1 MLADLY
7 SSVPHKPSRLIHAVI
22 TIMNSQ
28 HRILR
33 GTLFMSALV
42 ISLVQSGPAV
52 SQTVVYT
59 SADQEYAEVI
69 LREAETS
76 TAQKPVAVFDA
87 EASKTVGLERRLVAE
102 KSKPKA
108 DLFWNSEFLRT
119 YRLDKQAVLA
129 PTTVDKSFGIP
140 AAVTSPH
147 SVGLGIRGR
156 VIAVHTASVKEA
168 DRPKRIEDLTETRFK
183 GKVAIARP
191 LFGTTSTHFAAL
203 HAQWGA
209 AKFTAFLQALKK
221 NNVAI
226 MPGNGDVRDAVAAGR
241 MAVGLTDTDDAIGA
255 IKRGQPLAMV
265 FPDQDSDGA
274 FGIYMTVALVKG
286 GPNPA
291 GAQKLLEYLVSAKT
305 EQRLIELGAVQLSV
319 RPNGPMAKELGTQ
332 RPKLWFMDPAKID
345 ASLEPS
351 VELIRKHL
359 L

>member
-1 MLADLY
+1 MI
-7 SSVPHKPSRLIHAVI
+7 RL
-22 TIMNSQ
+22 
-28 HRILR
+28 
-33 GTLFMSALV
+33 
-42 ISLVQSGPAV
+42 AV
-52 SQTVVYT
+52 STLISTLAASAAFAQMVVYS
-59 SADQEYAEVI
+59 SADQEYGEVV
-69 LREAETS
+69 LQELQAALGKKV
-76 TAQKPVAVFDA
+76 TAIFDA
-87 EASKTVGLERRLVAE
+87 EAAKTVGLERRLVAE

-119 YRLDKQAVLA
+119 YRLGKQGVLA
-129 PTTVDKSFGIP
+129 PIAVDKSFGVPISVI
-140 AAVTSPH
+140 APH
-147 SVGLGIRGR
+147 SVGVGIRGR
-156 VIAVHTASVKEA
+156 VIAVHAALVKEA
-168 DRPKRIEDLTETRFK
+168 DRPKRLEDLADPRFK

-221 NNVAI
+221 NDVAI
-226 MPGNGDVRDAVAAGR
+226 LPGNGDVRDAVAAGR

-265 FPDQDSDGA
+265 FPDQDSTGA

-291 GAQKLLEYLVSAKT
+291 GAQKLLEYLVSEKT
-305 EQRLIELGAVQLSV
+305 EARLIELGAVQLSV
-319 RPNGPMAKELGTQ
+319 RPNGPVAKEIGSP

>member
-1 MLADLY
+1 MG
-7 SSVPHKPSRLIHAVI
+7 SFKGVGAVL
-22 TIMNSQ
+22 
-28 HRILR
+28 LR
-33 GTLFMSALV
+33 GLV
-42 ISLVQSGPAV
+42 CVGLIIQSHAIAQ
-52 SQTVVYT
+52 SIVYT
-59 SADQEYAEVI
+59 SADQEYAEIV
-69 LREAETS
+69 LREADS
-76 TAQKPVAVFDA
+76 VIGLKPVAVFDA

-119 YRLDKQAVLA
+119 YRLDKQGVLA
-129 PTTVDKSFGIP
+129 PTAVDKSLGIP
-140 AAVTSPH
+140 ASVITPY
-147 SVGLGIRGR
+147 SVGVGIRSR
-156 VIAVHTASVKEA
+156 VIAINTASVKEA
-168 DRPKRIEDLTETRFK
+168 DRPKHLEDLADPRFK

-191 LFGTTSTHFAAL
+191 LFGTTATHFAAL

-209 AKFTAFLQALKK
+209 AKFTSFLQALKK
-221 NNVAI
+221 NGVAI
-226 MPGNGDVRDAVAAGR
+226 LPGNGDVRDAVADGR
-241 MAVGLTDTDDAIGA
+241 MAVGLTDTDDAVGA

-265 FPDQDSDGA
+265 FPDQDGDGA

-291 GAQKLLEYLVSAKT
+291 SAQKLLEYLVSAKT
-305 EQRLIELGAVQLSV
+305 EARLIELGAVQLSV
-319 RPNGPMAKELGTQ
+319 RPNGPVAKEIGSP

>member
-1 MLADLY
+1 MACQSAALRQIIVAGAISVSLCRSEPGLAQVVIY
-7 SSVPHKPSRLIHAVI
+7 S
-22 TIMNSQ
+22 
-28 HRILR
+28 
-33 GTLFMSALV
+33 
-42 ISLVQSGPAV
+42 
-52 SQTVVYT
+52 

-76 TAQKPVAVFDA
+76 PAQKPVAVFDA

-102 KSKPKA
+102 RTKPKA

-119 YRLDKQAVLA
+119 YRLDKQGVLA
-129 PTTVDKSFGIP
+129 LTTVEKSFGIP
-140 AAVTSPH
+140 AAVTTPH
-147 SVGLGIRGR
+147 SVGVGIRGR
-156 VIAVHTASVKEA
+156 VIAVHTASVKKA
-168 DRPKRIEDLTETRFK
+168 DLPKRIEDLADPRFK

-209 AKFTAFLQALKK
+209 ARFTAFLQAMKQ
-221 NNVAI
+221 NEVAI
-226 MPGNGDVRDAVAAGR
+226 LPGNGDVRDAVAAGR
-241 MAVGLTDTDDAIGA
+241 VVVGLTDTDDAIGA

-319 RPNGPMAKELGTQ
+319 RPNGPMAKELGAQ

>member
-1 MLADLY
+1 MG
-7 SSVPHKPSRLIHAVI
+7 SFKGVGAVL
-22 TIMNSQ
+22 
-28 HRILR
+28 LR
-33 GTLFMSALV
+33 GLV
-42 ISLVQSGPAV
+42 CVGLIIQSHAIAQ
-52 SQTVVYT
+52 SIVYT
-59 SADQEYAEVI
+59 SADQEYAEIV
-69 LREAETS
+69 LREADS
-76 TAQKPVAVFDA
+76 VIGLKPVAVFDA

-119 YRLDKQAVLA
+119 YRLDKQGVLA
-129 PTTVDKSFGIP
+129 PTAVDKSLGIP
-140 AAVTSPH
+140 ASVITPY
-147 SVGLGIRGR
+147 SVGVGIRSR
-156 VIAVHTASVKEA
+156 VIAINTASVKEA
-168 DRPKRIEDLTETRFK
+168 DRPKHLEDLADPRFK

-191 LFGTTSTHFAAL
+191 LFGTTATHFAAL

-209 AKFTAFLQALKK
+209 AKFTSFLQALKK
-221 NNVAI
+221 NGVAI
-226 MPGNGDVRDAVAAGR
+226 LPGNGDVRDAVAAGR

-265 FPDQDSDGA
+265 FPDQDGDGA
-274 FGIYMTVALVKG
+274 FGIYMTVALIKG

-291 GAQKLLEYLVSAKT
+291 AAQKLLEYLVSEKT
-305 EQRLIELGAVQLSV
+305 EARLIELGAVQLSV
-319 RPNGPMAKELGTQ
+319 RPNGPVAKEIGSP

>member
-1 MLADLY
+1 M
-7 SSVPHKPSRLIHAVI
+7 STVSRPKL
-22 TIMNSQ
+22 S
-28 HRILR
+28 LR
-33 GTLFMSALV
+33 CATLWRRVGLV
-42 ISLVQSGPAV
+42 TWLCLPPAAMAQV
-52 SQTVVYT
+52 VVYT
-59 SADQEYAEVI
+59 STDQEYAEVV
-69 LREAETS
+69 LKEAEAAM
-76 TAQKPVAVFDA
+76 AQKVTAVFDA

-119 YRLDKQAVLA
+119 HRLDRQGVLA
-129 PTTVDKSFGIP
+129 ATAVDKSFAIP
-140 AAVTSPH
+140 SNVTAPH
-147 SVGLGIRGR
+147 SVGIGIRSR
-156 VIAVHTASVKEA
+156 VIAVHTSSVKEA
-168 DRPKRIEDLTETRFK
+168 DRPKRLEDLADPRFK

-221 NNVAI
+221 NDVAI
-226 MPGNGDVRDAVAAGR
+226 LPGNGDVRDAVAAGR

-255 IKRGQPLAMV
+255 IKRGQPLAMI
-265 FPDQDSDGA
+265 FPDQDGSGA
-274 FGIYMTVALVKG
+274 FGVYMTVGLVKG

-291 GAQKLLEYLVSAKT
+291 GAQKLLEFLVSEKT
-305 EQRLIELGAVQLSV
+305 EARLIELGAVQLSV
-319 RPNGPMAKELGTQ
+319 RPNGPVAKEIGSP

-345 ASLEPS
+345 ASLDPS